1 MRADPFITTALDPAR
16 SVVVEACA
24 GSGKTWLLVSR
35 MLRIL
40 LDGARP
46 GDILAITYTRKAAR
60 EINAR
65 LREWL
70 RELACRDDATA
81 IAFLCERGLDPA
93 AATAALPRAR
103 RLIEIVEQASPSIT
117 ITTFHGWFT
126 RLLNGASLSSGM
138 AGYAM
143 ADAERPLMDE
153 AWIMLSRQCAQAPDS
168 VEARALTEL
177 FETFGLQNTRTLLTS
192 FVARRA
198 EWQVFANGAEL
209 DAVIERIGAALG
221 ASTDEAALARFWS
234 LPALDEKLDA
244 YGSLLARNVD
254 SDTVRAAQ
262 LQCARALPEAA
273 GSFEAMVPI
282 FLTAE
287 GQPRARKPSKAQAKR
302 LGEAG
307 EAQLLELHGEL
318 CERVIDCLDARTE
331 VRIMAFNA
339 AALRAGSAL
348 LEAFDTLKRSR
359 RVMDFADLE
368 IHVDRL
374 LGDEGQGPYLQ
385 ARLDARYR
393 HLLLDEF
400 QDTNPVQWRILLA
413 WLGAYDADAY
423 RPAVFMVG
431 DPKQSIYRFRR
442 ADARIFSHA
451 ADWLSAQ
458 FGAARLPNNQTWRNA
473 PAIVDVVNAVFEVE
487 PEFTG
492 FDRQHARRVDRAG
505 LVRLQPLADVA
516 AAPSAPVA
524 DVAPGLRN
532 PLTTAAPVVESL
544 ARTEEARAMVVQLQD
559 WFGRLPIGEGDK
571 TRPMDWND
579 VLILTRAR
587 GILPEYERA
596 LREAGVPYVSVS
608 RGRLLTTLEAAD
620 LGALLEFL
628 IAPNNDLALVHAL
641 RTPLF
646 EVSDEM
652 LMAMVAPQGGPWWTR
667 LRSLVSAD
675 SAFGTTAAAAVE
687 RLAGWIA
694 LARQLPVHD
703 LLDHIY
709 HEADVLAAYQRRVP
723 PAMWPGVCANLEAF
737 LALALNVDGGR
748 FPSLPRFVDELRR
761 LNAAG
766 DDEAPDEG
774 TLVDGSAAGRVR
786 IMTIHGAKGLEAP
799 VVWLIDANNAHRQPD
814 NYQPVMLWPA
824 GDAAPSHFSLHASKA
839 WRGRAREAVFEADEA
854 AARREALNLLYVAI
868 TRAEQCFV
876 ASGSVGRGQATS
888 DYQRLEAALTRLGHP
903 TGYGDLASLDAAA
916 PVRRHDLPNPAAR
929 PRAAAV
935 GERLSGASGS
945 VGMAFG
951 TAMHALIEAR
961 STPNAAMPEDMPE
974 TARRAAEAILEAPD
988 LARFFDPSL
997 FLTAHNEVE
1006 IVHLDGR
1013 LGRIDRLVV
1022 FEDAVWVLDYKS
1034 GVVDDDMLDA
1044 YRAQLAGYAA
1054 ALEGVYGERPVHAML
1069 VFPDG
1074 TRHRL

>member
-1 MRADPFITTALDPAR
+1 MSAESFVATALDPAR

-60 EINAR
+60 EIGAR

-70 RELACRDDATA
+70 RELACSDDATA
-81 IAFLCERGLDPA
+81 IAFLCERGLDA
-93 AATAALPRAR
+93 AAAAAALPRAR
-103 RLIEIVEQASPSIT
+103 RLLEIVEQASPSIT

-153 AWIMLSRQCAQAPDS
+153 AWIMLSRHCAQAPES
-168 VEARALTEL
+168 LEAGALTEL
-177 FETFGLQNTRTLLTS
+177 FDTFGLQNTRSLLTR

-198 EWQVFANGAEL
+198 EWQVFSDGREVEQIIDALGDEFGVRSEAEAIAAFFAPPGLNDRLTHFACLAGAGTDAEAAIGN
-209 DAVIERIGAALG
+209 AVIDAL
-221 ASTDEAALARFWS
+221 AIDEDEAR
-234 LPALDEKLDA
+234 
-244 YGSLLARNVD
+244 
-254 SDTVRAAQ
+254 
-262 LQCARALPEAA
+262 
-273 GSFEAMVPI
+273 FEALRAV
-282 FLTAE
+282 FLTQKDE
-287 GQPRARKPSKAQAKR
+287 PRSRAPTKKLQTAV
-302 LGEAG
+302 GEAG
-307 EAQLLELHGEL
+307 VEQYLALRAEFS
-318 CERVIDCLDARTE
+318 ERLVDAVGARVDAR
-331 VRIMAFNA
+331 VWAFNA
-339 AALRAGSAL
+339 AALRAGTAL
-348 LEAFDTLKRSR
+348 LEAFDALKRSR

-413 WLGAYDADAY
+413 WLGAYDADAW

-451 ADWLSAQ
+451 AHWLGEH

-492 FDRQHARRVDRAG
+492 FEPQIARRGDRAG
-505 LVRLQPLADVA
+505 MVRLQPLAELPATA
-516 AAPSAPVA
+516 AGAA
-524 DVAPGLRN
+524 DPGLRD
-532 PLTTAAPVVESL
+532 PLTTAASVSDSL
-544 ARTEEARAMVVQLQD
+544 ARREEARAMVAQLQD

-571 TRPMDWND
+571 ARPMGWGD

-596 LREAGVPYVSVS
+596 LREAGIPYVSVS

-652 LMAMVAPQGGPWWTR
+652 LMAMALPQGGPWWAR
-667 LRSLVSAD
+667 LRRLAITD
-675 SAFGTTAAAAVE
+675 SAFAAPAAAAVD
-687 RLAGWIA
+687 RLTRWIA
-694 LARQLPVHD
+694 LARHLPVHD
-703 LLDHIY
+703 LLDRIY

-723 PAMWPGVCANLEAF
+723 PPMWPGVCANLEAF
-737 LALALNVDGGR
+737 LALALDVDGGR

-761 LNAAG
+761 LNDAG

-799 VVWLIDANNAHRQPD
+799 VVWLIDANNPNRQPD

-824 GDAAPSHFSLHASKA
+824 GDAAPAHFSLHASKD

-876 ASGSVGRGQATS
+876 ASGSVARGQATT
-888 DYQRLEAALTRLGHP
+888 DYMRLAAALERLDSQDGHGTLRP
-903 TGYGDLASLDAAA
+903 LSASSAVPATLQPPPVA
-916 PVRRHDLPNPAAR
+916 PL
-929 PRAAAV
+929 RAPAV
-935 GERLSGASGS
+935 GERLPVAAGSG
-945 VGMAFG
+945 GMAFG

-961 STPNAAMPEDMPE
+961 STPGAAVPEDVPE
-974 TARRAAEAILEAPD
+974 AVRLAAEAILEAPD
-988 LARFFDPSL
+988 LAHFFDPAL
-997 FLTAHNEVE
+997 HLTALNEVE
-1006 IVHLDGR
+1006 IVHADGR

-1034 GVVDDDMLDA
+1034 GAVDTDMLGA

-1054 ALEGVYGERPVHAML
+1054 ALDGVYEGRPVHAML

>member
-1 MRADPFITTALDPAR
+1 MSADSFVATALDPAR

-60 EINAR
+60 EIGAR

-70 RELACRDDATA
+70 RDLACQDDATA
-81 IAFLCERGLDPA
+81 IAFLCERGLDA
-93 AATAALPRAR
+93 AAAAAALPRAR

-153 AWIMLSRQCAQAPDS
+153 AWVMLSRQCAQAPDS
-168 VEARALTEL
+168 VEAAALTEL
-177 FETFGLQNTRTLLTS
+177 FDTFGLQNTRSLLTS

-198 EWQVFANGAEL
+198 EWQVYSDGRALEQIIDALGDEFGARSEEEAIAAFFAQADLNDRLTHFARLAGAGTDAEAAIGN
-209 DAVIERIGAALG
+209 AVIDALEIDE
-221 ASTDEAALARFWS
+221 DEAR
-234 LPALDEKLDA
+234 
-244 YGSLLARNVD
+244 
-254 SDTVRAAQ
+254 
-262 LQCARALPEAA
+262 
-273 GSFEAMVPI
+273 FEALRAV
-282 FLTAE
+282 FLTQKDE
-287 GQPRARKPSKAQAKR
+287 PRSRAPTKKLQAAI
-302 LGEAG
+302 GEAG
-307 EAQLLELHGEL
+307 VEQFLALRADVCTRLIDAVGA
-318 CERVIDCLDARTE
+318 RVDAR
-331 VRIMAFNA
+331 VWAFNA
-339 AALRAGSAL
+339 SALRAGNAL

-451 ADWLSAQ
+451 AQWLGEH
-458 FGAARLPNNQTWRNA
+458 FGAVRLPNNQTWRNA
-473 PAIVDVVNAVFEVE
+473 PAIVEVVNAVFEAE
-487 PEFTG
+487 AEFTG
-492 FDRQHARRVDRAG
+492 FDRQLARRGDRPG
-505 LVRLQPLADVA
+505 LVRLLPLANASA
-516 AAPSAPVA
+516 ACTEPGDDDAS
-524 DVAPGLRN
+524 GLRD
-532 PLTTAAPVVESL
+532 PLTTAAPVSESL
-544 ARTEEARAMVVQLQD
+544 ARSEEARAMVVQLKD

-571 TRPMDWND
+571 IRPMDWGD

-596 LREAGVPYVSVS
+596 LREAGIPYVSVS

-646 EVSDEM
+646 EISDEM
-652 LMAMVAPQGGPWWTR
+652 LMAMVQPRGGPWWAR
-667 LRSLVSAD
+667 LRQLATTA
-675 SAFGTTAAAAVE
+675 SAFAIPAAAAVE
-687 RLAGWIA
+687 RLTRWIA
-694 LARQLPVHD
+694 LARHLPVHD
-703 LLDHIY
+703 LLDRIY

-723 PAMWPGVCANLEAF
+723 PPMWPGVCANLEAF
-737 LALALNVDGGR
+737 LALALDVDGGR

-799 VVWLIDANNAHRQPD
+799 VVWLIDANNARRQPD

-824 GDAAPSHFSLHASKA
+824 GAPAPTHFSLHASKD
-839 WRGRAREAVFEADEA
+839 WRGRARATVFEADEA

-876 ASGSVGRGQATS
+876 ASGSLASGQATT
-888 DYQRLEAALTRLGHP
+888 DYMRLAAALERLDSPDGHGALKP
-903 TGYGDLASLDAAA
+903 NEA
-916 PVRRHDLPNPAAR
+916 PRMAPDEITLVPEPP

-935 GERLSGASGS
+935 GERVPVGAGSG
-945 VGMAFG
+945 GMAFG

-961 STPNAAMPEDMPE
+961 STPGAALPDEVPE
-974 TARRAAEAILEAPD
+974 AVRLAASAILEAPD
-988 LARFFDPSL
+988 LVRFFDPAQYL
-997 FLTAHNEVE
+997 AAHNEVE
-1006 IVHLDGR
+1006 IVHADGR

-1034 GVVDDDMLDA
+1034 GAVDAQMLA
-1044 YRAQLAGYAA
+1044 SYRAQLAGYAA
-1054 ALEGVYGERPVHAML
+1054 ALDGVYEGRPVHAML

>member
-1 MRADPFITTALDPAR
+1 MRVDPFVATALDPAR

-60 EINAR
+60 EIGAR

-70 RELACRDDATA
+70 RELACADEAGA
-81 IAFLCERGLDPA
+81 IAFLGERGLSPA
-93 AATAALPRAR
+93 EAAEALPRAR

-126 RLLNGASLSSGM
+126 RLLNGSSLSSGM

-153 AWIMLSRQCAQAPDS
+153 AWVMLSRQCSQAPDS
-168 VEARALTEL
+168 PEAMALTAL
-177 FETFGLQNTRTLLTS
+177 FDSFGLQNTRSLLTN

-198 EWQVFANGAEL
+198 EWQVFADGAEL
-209 DAVIERIGAALG
+209 DEVIAQIGAGLG
-221 ASTDEAALARFWS
+221 ASTDEAALARFF
-234 LPALDEKLDA
+234 LVPALDDKLDA
-244 YGSLLARNVD
+244 YSALLARNVD
-254 SDTVRAAQ
+254 ADTVRAAQ
-262 LQCARALPEAA
+262 LQRARALPEAGEA
-273 GSFEAMVPI
+273 FEAMVTV

-287 GQPRARKPSKAQAKR
+287 GQPRARKASKAQAKR

-307 EAQLLELHGEL
+307 ESELLALHAEL
-318 CERVIDCLDARTE
+318 CERVIDCRDARTE
-331 VRIMAFNA
+331 VRILAFNA
-339 AALRAGSAL
+339 AALRAGTAL
-348 LEAFDTLKRSR
+348 LAAFDALKRSR

-374 LGDEGQGPYLQ
+374 LHDEGQGPYLQ

-413 WLGAYDADAY
+413 WLGAYDLDAW
-423 RPAVFMVG
+423 RPSVFMVG

-451 ADWLSAQ
+451 AQWLGAE
-458 FGAARLPNNQTWRNA
+458 FGAQRLPNNQTWRNA
-473 PAIVDVVNAVFEVE
+473 PAIVDVVNAVFAAE

-492 FDRQHARRVDRAG
+492 FEAQHARRAARLGRVSLLPLVEAPEVDK
-505 LVRLQPLADVA
+505 ADGVVSGA
-516 AAPSAPVA
+516 
-524 DVAPGLRN
+524 LRD
-532 PLTTAAPVVESL
+532 PLTTPLPVAESL
-544 ARTEEARAMVVQLQD
+544 LRTEEARGMVAQLQD
-559 WFGRLPIGEGDK
+559 WFGRLPIGEGDGQ
-571 TRPMDWND
+571 RPMDWGD
-579 VLILTRAR
+579 VLILTRTR

-628 IAPNNDLALVHAL
+628 IAPNDDLALVHAL

-646 EVSDEM
+646 DVDDAL
-652 LMAMVAPQGGPWWTR
+652 LMALAGDADGPWWAR
-667 LRSLVSAD
+667 LQRLANGVSDHAGV
-675 SAFGTTAAAAVE
+675 ALAAVDKLS
-687 RLAGWIA
+687 RWIA
-694 LARQLPVHD
+694 LARRLPVHD

-723 PAMWPGVCANLEAF
+723 PAMWPGVGANLDAF

-774 TLVDGSAAGRVR
+774 VLAESGGSGRVR

-799 VVWLIDANNAHRQPD
+799 VVWMIDANNTRRQPD
-814 NYQPVMLWPA
+814 NYQPVMDWPA
-824 GDAAPSHFSLHASKA
+824 GAPAPTHFSLHASKA
-839 WRGRAREAVFEADEA
+839 WRGRARDAVFAADEA

-876 ASGSVGRGQATS
+876 ASGSVSRGPAIS
-888 DYQRLEAALTRLGHP
+888 DYQRLQSALAQLGDPLGHGALAP
-903 TGYGDLASLDAAA
+903 SDTRRAAEPEVSASLAV
-916 PVRRHDLPNPAAR
+916 P
-929 PRAAAV
+929 PRAMPV
-935 GERLSGASGS
+935 GERLAPALTVG
-945 VGMAFG
+945 GMAFG
-951 TAMHALIEAR
+951 TAMHAVIEAR
-961 STPNAAMPEDMPE
+961 STPGAELPDDVPPAAR
-974 TARRAAEAILEAPD
+974 AAAEAILAAPD
-988 LARFFDPSL
+988 LAQFFDPARYES
-997 FLTAHNEVE
+997 AHNEVE
-1006 IVHLDGR
+1006 IVHADGR

-1034 GVVDDDMLDA
+1034 GVVEEAMLAA
-1044 YRAQLAGYAA
+1044 YRTQLAGYVS
-1054 ALEGVYGERPVHAML
+1054 ALEGIYGERPVHAML

-1074 TRHRL
+1074 ARHRL